1 MANLCIKTPSSAIL
15 VLIFQLLV
23 LRPRPID
30 RSFFGDVTVAAK
42 LCDFEIFAISTL
54 LAGIMMT
61 KEIHV
66 WLNRLGVGLTITII
80 GTNPFLQ
87 HCQKYK
93 ISWMEALLTLWQQ
106 NWEWR
111 VIYSCILKK
120 NQFLF
125 NYLLRYKLTPVVL
138 WKLKPE
144 MGKFHIKGNFSRFLG
159 NFTEDHKY
167 FLQESLVT
175 FAIYSTSA
183 GPTTPAKIWTKAKLA
198 WLRGFLDH
206 IGQFHKFTHPPILT
220 WGVLWWKTQ
229 NTKRPRASRFSSGGS
244 LDSASI
250 CVDWVGFRKQP

>member
-1 MANLCIKTPSSAIL
+1 MSALLSQSLGPIPSSNIA
-15 VLIFQLLV
+15 
-23 LRPRPID
+23 RN
-30 RSFFGDVTVAAK
+30 
-42 LCDFEIFAISTL
+42 
-54 LAGIMMT
+54 T
-61 KEIHV
+61 KFH
-66 WLNRLGVGLTITII
+66 
-80 GTNPFLQ
+80 
-87 HCQKYK
+87 
-93 ISWMEALLTLWQQ
+93 
-106 NWEWR
+106 EWR
-111 VIYSCILKK
+111 PFWLSDNKIENGGWFTHVFWKK
-120 NQFLF
+120 NHFLF

>member
-87 HCQKYK
+87 HCQKYQM
-93 ISWMEALLTLWQQ
+93 SWMEALLTLWQQ

-111 VIYSCILKK
+111 MIYSSILKK
-120 NQFLF
+120 KSVFVQLSTKIQT
-125 NYLLRYKLTPVVL
+125 Y
-138 WKLKPE
+138 
-144 MGKFHIKGNFSRFLG
+144 S
-159 NFTEDHKY
+159 
-167 FLQESLVT
+167 SCLVKT
-175 FAIYSTSA
+175 
-183 GPTTPAKIWTKAKLA
+183 LA
-198 WLRGFLDH
+198 W
-206 IGQFHKFTHPPILT
+206 IGQIS
-220 WGVLWWKTQ
+220 Q
-229 NTKRPRASRFSSGGS
+229 KR
-244 LDSASI
+244 
-250 CVDWVGFRKQP
+250 